1 MTDTAWLK
9 LHEKDS
15 RHYRYT
21 HTRARAAALSL
32 PSLTIYSTF
41 TGGTHRFTCDGGHK
55 IEANGHRLADRERGK
70 ERKERG
76 DERDLTSNLQRR
88 QTSER
93 VIFQTTA
100 VTDVKRGKESD
111 KKTDRAIW
119 LSDSSEL

>member
-1 MTDTAWLK
+1 MKRTADTTNTR
-9 LHEKDS
+9 S
-15 RHYRYT
+15 
-21 HTRARAAALSL
+21 RARAAALSL

-41 TGGTHRFTCDGGHK
+41 TGGTHRFTSDGGHK
-55 IEANGHRLADRERGK
+55 IEANGHSLERGK